1 MDTKGRVRAV
11 IKQPV
16 RQVYFYLLFM
26 SGSLRVAVSYQFY
39 LLRMLT
45 QPANLA
51 VAYVINRADHFQFTA
66 ANSVANDA
74 TAIEQLL
81 N

>member
-26 SGSLRVAVSYQFY
+26 SGSLRVAVS
-39 LLRMLT
+39 
-45 QPANLA
+45 
-51 VAYVINRADHFQFTA
+51 
-66 ANSVANDA
+66 
-74 TAIEQLL
+74 
-81 N
+81 